1 VGTLQALGLALA
13 GFLAG
18 GVNALGGGGSLIS
31 FPALLSVG
39 YAPVTA
45 NVTNTVAIW
54 PGYLG
59 SAVRLRGELSGQ
71 RARLRALGATC
82 AGGAVAGTALLLL
95 TPSSWFQA
103 IVPWLLL
110 VAAALV
116 GLQPRLTERVRA
128 LPGGAGEHRSVLL
141 HLATFAGAAY
151 GAYFGAGA
159 GVIILAVL
167 GLFVPD
173 GLHRLNGL
181 RSGLVLV
188 VNTIALVAFALF
200 GPVAWDAAAVM
211 VVASLAGG
219 WAGASVAQRVNAAA
233 LRATVVA
240 VAVVAAAV
248 MLLQ

>member
-1 VGTLQALGLALA
+1 MSTLQALGLALA

-18 GVNALGGGGSLIS
+18 GVNAIAGGGSLIS

-59 SAVRLRGELSGQ
+59 TAVRLRGELSGQ
-71 RARLRALGATC
+71 RPRVIALGVTC
-82 AGGAVAGTALLLL
+82 IVGAVAGTALLLL
-95 TPSSWFQA
+95 TPSAWFQA

-116 GLQPRLTERVRA
+116 ALQARLTEHVRA

-141 HLATFAGAAY
+141 HLATFGGATY

-159 GVIILAVL
+159 GVIMLAVL
-167 GLFVPD
+167 GLFLPE
-173 GLHRLNGL
+173 GLHRLNAL
-181 RSGLVLV
+181 RSALVLV
-188 VNTIALVAFALF
+188 VNTIALVLFALF

-211 VVASLAGG
+211 AVASLAGG
-219 WAGASVAQRVNAAA
+219 WAGASISQRVNATA
-233 LRATVVA
+233 LRASVVA
-240 VAVVAAAV
+240 IAVAAAAL
-248 MLLQ
+248 MLAR